1 MFTKCVSTWFS
12 AASVLQS
19 DKYVFQLPSHP
30 KISFKGNILEWPRS
44 VFAQYVDFAQLL
56 AIAQKLL
63 LLTIATKV
71 CSQLCKSLLTKAAR
85 KSHGQWGGIYQPSGI
100 NDRLIAT
107 IPASMWGLPRT
118 FLKFGQN
125 LNVYCLLFE
134 VSRGD
139 VSCLKVLYCKYCIA
153 ISHNSSHWLLTIA
166 LKNHI
171 CNCNFTQDRI
181 TLQHHHALSSKI
193 ALCDMVLHCNITRNR
208 PVNIVQLQC
217 ATEHYIVSNVQL
229 QYHTVGHACSS
240 QCLRRSVWNLLHI
253 TMHFLSHLQCNATQ
267 HNTPN
272 GFLIIPAI

>member
-1 MFTKCVSTWFS
+1 MPKQHNQPSSPRAKISLRNCNHLVPLSDLPDLLLVQDKCMFTKCVSTWFS

-107 IPASMWGLPRT
+107 IPASMWGRREHFWDLGKT
-118 FLKFGQN
+118 FIVCYLK
-125 LNVYCLLFE
+125 
-134 VSRGD
+134 
-139 VSCLKVLYCKYCIA
+139 
-153 ISHNSSHWLLTIA
+153 
-166 LKNHI
+166 
-171 CNCNFTQDRI
+171 
-181 TLQHHHALSSKI
+181 
-193 ALCDMVLHCNITRNR
+193 
-208 PVNIVQLQC
+208 
-217 ATEHYIVSNVQL
+217 
-229 QYHTVGHACSS
+229 S
-240 QCLRRSVWNLLHI
+240 QGETSVV
-253 TMHFLSHLQCNATQ
+253 
-267 HNTPN
+267 
-272 GFLIIPAI
+272 